1 MFVSPAY
8 AQAAGGAASSG
19 GSAVML
25 IGQFVLLGAI
35 FWFLILRPQQK
46 KLKEHRA
53 KIDAVKKGD
62 TVVTGGGINGKVTK
76 VEEHEVEVEIASS
89 VKIKVVKATLTDV
102 QPLGGAKPAND

>member
-8 AQAAGGAASSG
+8 AQAAGTATSG

-35 FWFLILRPQQK
+35 FYFLIIRPQQK
-46 KLKEHRA
+46 KLKTHRA

-62 TVVTGGGINGKVTK
+62 TVVTGGGVIGKVAK
-76 VEEHEVEVEIASS
+76 VDEHEVEVEIAPSI
-89 VKIKVVKATLTDV
+89 KIKVVKATLTDV
-102 QPLGGAKPAND
+102 QPLGGIKPAND

>member
-8 AQAAGGAASSG
+8 AQAAGGASSG

-62 TVVTGGGINGKVTK
+62 TVVTGGGIIGKVTK
-76 VEEHEVEVEIASS
+76 VEDHEVEVEIASQ